1 MLKKTPENTY
11 LCSKCSFPNPFATV
25 RLLGMHIAFTHKMPT
40 KEYYDEFLREPGEGT
55 CRVCGKPTKFRSLGE
70 GYKETCSHKCG
81 SELLK
86 SDPAKMAAKKAK
98 TEATC
103 MARYGVSN
111 GGASAAALEKAQKT
125 NMERRGV
132 AWNMQSREVVEKSK
146 NTCMEKYGTTT
157 YVHSSDGA
165 ARVESTVMERYG
177 RSNFFSGKE
186 GYDAASSGMMGKHGV
201 DNAMHDPAVL
211 EKKLADDR
219 ARHGGKLFVETEEFK
234 RKSRETQFAEYGT
247 WYSASEEGR
256 ARYREIMMGKHGVP
270 EYFQSD
276 EFKGKSRATMFD
288 TRGVE
293 NISQTREWRDKVAGT
308 SMEKYGV
315 AHFTQSP
322 EVKAKAV
329 ATNIERY
336 GVSNF
341 AQTLAWYEK
350 FTETSMANWGVPHP
364 AQSKEV
370 QEKKD
375 ATNIERYGALS
386 YMQSDEYRN
395 RMMEKY
401 FKMLD
406 LYGCELVGR
415 PSSESVT
422 YRCSKCGQE
431 MTEQI
436 QLVKDRIAHEVTP
449 CTCCHPK
456 DAIVSLEES
465 ELCKFV
471 ESLGVKVDHYDRDF
485 LGKYGAD
492 IVVESAKVIIE
503 YDGVYWHSELYK
515 DSGYHLEKKLL
526 AEDKGYRLVHIFS
539 DEWVYS
545 RKIVEARLRYLFGC
559 PGMEKVYARDCEV
572 KEIAPAV
579 YREFLDGNHIQ
590 GSVNS
595 RWAYGLYHGERLVS
609 VMTFG
614 MGRFD
619 SGKVEL
625 LRFCS
630 ENGVSVPGAAGKLFR
645 HFVDGHPEVG
655 EILTYADMRWS
666 VGDAFYTKLGFTLDS
681 MSAPGYYIVDGDRR
695 YNRMNYQRHKI
706 AGPGDEGK
714 TEHDITLER
723 GLYRIYDCGQYK
735 YVWKRGQA

>member
-25 RLLGMHIAFTHKMPT
+25 RLLGMHIALAHKMPT

-146 NTCMEKYGTTT
+146 NTCMEKYGATT

-165 ARVESTVMERYG
+165 ARVKSTVMERYG

-186 GYDAASSGMMGKHGV
+186 GYDAASRGMMEKHGV
-201 DNAMHDPAVL
+201 DNAMHDPAIL

-219 ARHGGKLFVETEEFK
+219 SKHGGKLFVETEEFK
-234 RKSRETQFAEYGT
+234 RKSSETQFAEYGT

-276 EFKGKSRATMFD
+276 EFKGKSMATMLD

-293 NISQTREWRDKVAGT
+293 NISQTQEWRDKVAGT
-308 SMEKYGV
+308 SMEKFGV

-329 ATNIERY
+329 ATNLERY
-336 GVSNF
+336 GSPNYS
-341 AQTLAWYEK
+341 T
-350 FTETSMANWGVPHP
+350 
-364 AQSKEV
+364 
-370 QEKKD
+370 
-375 ATNIERYGALS
+375 
-386 YMQSDEYRN
+386 SDEFHRHIVD
-395 RMMEKY
+395 KY
-401 FKMLD
+401 VSKVSEFN
-406 LYGCELVGR
+406 CEIL
-415 PSSESVT
+415 SVDART
-422 YRCSKCGQE
+422 QVTFRCGKCGNIS
-431 MTEQI
+431 TEQPQFI
-436 QLVKDRIAHEVTP
+436 KSRTDEGVTP
-449 CTCCHPK
+449 CPYCHKKNNP
-456 DAIVSLEES
+456 VSLEETGLA
-465 ELCKFV
+465 EFV

-503 YDGVYWHSELYK
+503 YDGLYWHSELYK

-630 ENGVSVPGAAGKLFR
+630 GNGVSVPGAAGKLFR
-645 HFVDGHPEVG
+645 YFVDGHPEVG

-666 VGDAFYTKLGFTLDS
+666 VGNAFYTKLGFTLDS

-735 YVWKRGQA
+735 YVWKRGLA